1 MILAQFLLDR
11 KKLSDFFDKENKIS
25 RQEILKT
32 FSDIIKESDLSL
44 FIETLIKINILNGY
58 LSEFYYYPKKYILR
72 EIEDDYNMEG
82 IIKLSDYNYL
92 PKELVKKNLIL
103 FSKQKNKKFLINKT
117 AEIFYSLSKIKQ
129 KINLEASNTSIIDL
143 SEYRQ
148 SLAER
153 SYLRLIKNLPKEY
166 LTTYRKATLWLTN
179 IGKFRIEEEIK
190 NSKIIG
196 FFDLERIAEK
206 LDINKLFLTE
216 IFSQEID
223 PRSGIWNREKNIF
236 YYSKF
241 LNTKIERISKIEDNQ
256 EKEEMIQSLAR
267 DLNVNRNHIEDK
279 LDENLKSLGEEIKQ
293 QDMIKISEYLE
304 KTGMNLERF
313 MKFIT
318 NLGLNYFRQGDKLI
332 FNQSEIE
339 KAKTDIKNML
349 LQKSH
354 SEDYITLSNIDIK
367 SDLIKGLIND
377 LKELGTLKGIFYEEG
392 DVIKFY
398 TERGIKNLMLE
409 NSLLFS
415 LYDLFYGKELTK
427 EELDLLKEI
436 FYDLFN
442 NKKLEGIFDE
452 ETLTFMNQEIIFAND
467 YNAYLDEFEKTTN
480 SYIDK
485 FNSEFKKIKK
495 ILTKDEKTIYPQE
508 IETIQKSIDKINE
521 KYILWRSS
529 LEAYIRRINVE
540 LLRKQGYKVREYRKA
555 KEEGKEIKSFADDE
569 RVKDL
574 MEGFNL
580 WIRLFNNL
588 ELKYENIIYYKK
600 HLKRKSD
607 EETLEKLKS
616 LMLELNLV

>member
-1 MILAQFLLDR
+1 KEKEIYFYTREKTQNKTIFYVLDR

-82 IIKLSDYNYL
+82 IIKVSDYNYL
-92 PKELVKKNLIL
+92 
-103 FSKQKNKKFLINKT
+103 
-117 AEIFYSLSKIKQ
+117 
-129 KINLEASNTSIIDL
+129 
-143 SEYRQ
+143 
-148 SLAER
+148 
-153 SYLRLIKNLPKEY
+153 
-166 LTTYRKATLWLTN
+166 LWLTN